1 MDYPTS
7 GMKRKKAE
15 TWNLRSSIFHTACIT
30 DNSAEAV
37 LLCDTAE

>member
-15 TWNLRSSIFHTACIT
+15 TWNLGSSIFHIACII
-30 DNSAEAV
+30 DDSAEAV
-37 LLCDTAE
+37 RLPDTAE